1 MDEKT
6 RPEQVATTTADVV
19 ADQVERLKSIFPE
32 AVTEGKVDFKKL
44 RATLGAFTDDR
55 PERYDFS
62 WAGKQKA
69 TRLLQSKSQATLR
82 PVRDESVNF
91 DEAQNVFIEG
101 ENLETL
107 KLLYK
112 AYSEQVKM
120 IYIDPPYNKN
130 KDFIYQDNFLSPL
143 SDYLKITG
151 QKGADGHRQMSNLET
166 SGRYHSSWLSM
177 MYPRLFLARQLLQED
192 GVIFISIDDQEV
204 YVLRMLMNELF
215 GEENFVGVMKRRAAR
230 KTAHLSASMSDMCD
244 YVVVYCKDE
253 LQAPLSVE
261 EISDETRPVFNR
273 GNPIS
278 ERRIPAG
285 SESRYS
291 DGVYE
296 KGSYTVRTLSFELK
310 DDLYIKDGTTQNEVT
325 IAGPFRINQDVL
337 EKTVYI
343 TSHFGLRRYLLEE
356 EHGKAKTLTDLVDEP
371 DLYNEKGTEEIAALL
386 GGDYFESPKPVG
398 LVKFLI
404 NAVSTPDD
412 KDFTVLD
419 FFAGSSTTA
428 QAVMELN
435 REDNGDR
442 RFILAQLPEPVPENH
457 AARQAN
463 YETIAELGRD
473 RIKQVVQK
481 MEGPSK
487 SSPDDVKGGA
497 EFGGLGFRSFKL
509 TASNFNQWEGP
520 PAGTAPEGNGQQLN
534 AAGDVLKAN
543 AEREDVIYEVALKE
557 GYSLLVDIQQA
568 EDVEEAAV
576 WKVVDDEGGSSF
588 YICLDDDLSPAALE
602 SLALNEDD
610 LFICRDTALNDANA
624 AERALRCRLKVI

>member
-1 MDEKT
+1 MDEKSG
-6 RPEQVATTTADVV
+6 PERVATTTADVV

-32 AVTEGKVDFKKL
+32 VVTEGKVDFEKL
-44 RATLGAFTDDR
+44 KATLGAFTDNR
-55 PERYDFS
+55 PERYDFR

-69 TRLLQSKSQATLR
+69 IKLLQSESQAMLR
-82 PVRDESVNF
+82 PIRGESVNF

-101 ENLETL
+101 ENLEAL

-112 AYSEQVKM
+112 AYREQVKM
-120 IYIDPPYNKN
+120 IYIDPPYNRG
-130 KDFIYQDNFLSPL
+130 KDFIYQDNFRDSLST
-143 SDYLKITG
+143 YLEDAG
-151 QKGADGHRQMSNLET
+151 QAVDGHLQMSNLDA

-204 YVLRMLMNELF
+204 HVLRMLMDELF

-261 EISDETRPVFNR
+261 EVSDETRPVFNR
-273 GNPIS
+273 GNPVAK
-278 ERRIPAG
+278 RRIPAG
-285 SESRYS
+285 SESRYP

-296 KGSYTVRTLSFELK
+296 KGSYTVRTLSFNLK
-310 DDLYIKDGTTQNEVT
+310 DDLHIEDGTTQNEVT
-325 IAGPFRINQDVL
+325 VAGPFRINQDVL

-371 DLYNEKGTEEIAALL
+371 DLYNEKGTEEIASLL

-398 LVKFLI
+398 LIKFLI
-404 NAVSTPDD
+404 KSISTPAD

-442 RFILAQLPEPVPENH
+442 RFILAQLPEPVPEGH
-457 AARQAN
+457 AARQAS

-481 MEGPSK
+481 MRRPSK
-487 SSPDDVKGGA
+487 NSSADVKGG
-497 EFGGLGFRSFKL
+497 EGPGRLGFRSFEL
-509 TASNFNQWEGP
+509 AASNFDRRES
-520 PAGTAPEGNGQQLN
+520 
-534 AAGDVLKAN
+534 AGDVLKAD
-543 AEREDVIYEVALKE
+543 AKPEDVIYEVALKE
-557 GYSLLVDIQQA
+557 GYSLTVDVR
-568 EDVEEAAV
+568 EVEEVGAAAIWEV
-576 WKVVDDEGGSSF
+576 TDSDEGPSL
-588 YICLDDDLSPAALE
+588 YICLDDDLAPAALE
-602 SLALNEDD
+602 PLALNESD
-610 LFICRDTALNDANA
+610 LLICRGTALSDTAA
-624 AERALRCRLKVI
+624 ARRALRCRLKVI